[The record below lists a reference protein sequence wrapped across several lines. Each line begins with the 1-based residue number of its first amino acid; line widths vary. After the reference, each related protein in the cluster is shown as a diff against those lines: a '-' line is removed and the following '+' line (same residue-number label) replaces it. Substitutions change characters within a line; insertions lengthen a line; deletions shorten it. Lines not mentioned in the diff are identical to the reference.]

1 MLPSDHPT
9 RLGHYNV
16 HMPEGHVIHRLARE
30 LNRDFSEAPLHVS
43 SPQGRFRTEA
53 ELLDAH
59 PLAAVEAWGKHL
71 FIDFDTDQ
79 PEHIVHIHLGLIG
92 KLQINPLAEPV
103 GKVRFRMATDE
114 LAADLRGP
122 QWCRLI
128 TDGERDAAIDK
139 LGGDPLREDP
149 TRTPHGCG

>member
-1 MLPSDHPT
+1 
-9 RLGHYNV
+9 
-16 HMPEGHVIHRLARE
+16 MPEGHVIHRLARE
-30 LNRDFSEAPLHVS
+30 LNRDFIEAPLHVS

-59 PLAAVEAWGKHL
+59 PLAAAEAWGKHL

-103 GKVRFRMATDE
+103 GEVRFRMATDE

-128 TDGERDAAIDK
+128 TDG
-139 LGGDPLREDP
+139 
-149 TRTPHGCG
+149 TRPSIS